1 MFAEIIIN
9 MTAKRL
15 QQTFSYIVPEGM
27 AVRVGSR
34 VLVPFGHRR
43 EEGIVVALQ
52 EHLAEPVDFTLKPI
66 EGLLSTQTGFQE
78 EMIRTALWIRDY
90 YVCNLSDALRLFM
103 INKKGLVRRDVVSA
117 GPAQPQTADE
127 ARLQTY
133 VAGKGRCEKAH

>member
-9 MTAKRL
+9 TTAKRL

-78 EMIRTALWIRDY
+78 EMIRAMSYRPDRRSRRQRTKRGYKPMWPE
-90 YVCNLSDALRLFM
+90 
-103 INKKGLVRRDVVSA
+103 KGAV
-117 GPAQPQTADE
+117 
-127 ARLQTY
+127 
-133 VAGKGRCEKAH
+133 KKAH